1 MQRHPVP
8 GGIGYGAWS
17 ELAQDGV
24 WIFDSRIALQLKTG
38 VRVKPRVV
46 ADMPTVEYAS
56 YGMDMLCIIMDMASM
71 AWSIFRGMLD
81 IADPRQHKLV
91 ARRTERRQKL
101 LKVCGIIVTN

>member
-46 ADMPTVEYAS
+46 ADMPTVESRLRDGYVVHHHGHGEHGVVDIS
-56 YGMDMLCIIMDMASM
+56 GDVGH
-71 AWSIFRGMLD
+71 RGPT
-81 IADPRQHKLV
+81 A
-91 ARRTERRQKL
+91 T
-101 LKVCGIIVTN
+101 